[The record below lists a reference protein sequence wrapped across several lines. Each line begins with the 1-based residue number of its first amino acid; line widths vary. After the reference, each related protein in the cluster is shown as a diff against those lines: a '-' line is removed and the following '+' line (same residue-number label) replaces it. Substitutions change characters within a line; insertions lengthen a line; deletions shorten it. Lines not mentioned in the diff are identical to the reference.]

1 VPRIPLRQTQHRHG
15 AAMMMPKSPQKLLF
29 SQTSC
34 SHYASNLNHKLSAVM
49 WIEDKEK
56 PAYLLGYAYGW
67 LGGTLTVTALLYCCC
82 SQDNNTTTVV
92 VVVGKA
98 AGASMDDSSSH
109 QRGR

>member
-1 VPRIPLRQTQHRHG
+1 
-15 AAMMMPKSPQKLLF
+15 MMPKSPQKLLF

-67 LGGTLTVTALLYCCC
+67 LGGC